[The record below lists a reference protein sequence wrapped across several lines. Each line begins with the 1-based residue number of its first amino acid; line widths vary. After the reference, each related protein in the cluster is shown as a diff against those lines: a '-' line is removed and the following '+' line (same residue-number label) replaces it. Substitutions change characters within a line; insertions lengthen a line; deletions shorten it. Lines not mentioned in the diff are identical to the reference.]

1 MDACGNTT
9 ELTDAVESQGD
20 GARAPLTRLAQ
31 SRPALAAAARA
42 AATREKTPLRP
53 AATMPLPEKIP
64 ERMEGAMRGGG
75 SEPALL
81 FRLSASRLGV
91 WTADG

>member
-1 MDACGNTT
+1 MEVCGITT
-9 ELTDAVESQGD
+9 ELADAVESQGD
-20 GARAPLTRLAQ
+20 EARAPLTRLAR

-53 AATMPLPEKIP
+53 AATIPSPEKIP

-81 FRLSASRLGV
+81 FRLSASWLGV
-91 WTADG
+91 WTVDG

>member
-1 MDACGNTT
+1 VEVCGITT
-9 ELTDAVESQGD
+9 ELADAVESQGD
-20 GARAPLTRLAQ
+20 EARAPLTRLAR

-53 AATMPLPEKIP
+53 AATIPSPEKIP

-81 FRLSASRLGV
+81 FRLSARWLGL

>member
-1 MDACGNTT
+1 MEVCGITT
-9 ELTDAVESQGD
+9 ELADAVESQGD
-20 GARAPLTRLAQ
+20 EARAPLTRLAR

-42 AATREKTPLRP
+42 AAT
-53 AATMPLPEKIP
+53 MPSPEKIP

-81 FRLSASRLGV
+81 FRLSARWLGL

>member
-1 MDACGNTT
+1 MD
-9 ELTDAVESQGD
+9 SQGD
-20 GARAPLTRLAQ
+20 EDRTPRARLAR

-53 AATMPLPEKIP
+53 AATMPSPEKTP
-64 ERMEGAMRGGG
+64 ERMEGAIRGGG

-81 FRLSASRLGV
+81 FRLSASWLGV
-91 WTADG
+91 WTADGYKKLIYFKNF